1 MPLGNAQVQ
10 RLEKAIPLLEDAR
23 LRAVTAC
30 VNASAPEMQDYVPRR
45 YLEKSQKAI
54 DKFEAYVADANKLMA
69 DKKGAK
75 GEATSFFSRL
85 KEETATIKDIT
96 QTLNGYVQEKEDEA
110 SCN

>member
-1 MPLGNAQVQ
+1 M
-10 RLEKAIPLLEDAR
+10 
-23 LRAVTAC
+23 
-30 VNASAPEMQDYVPRR
+30 
-45 YLEKSQKAI
+45 
-54 DKFEAYVADANKLMA
+54 ADANKLMA

-85 KEETATIKDIT
+85 REETATIKEIT